1 MNDAARSNDGD
12 ERPNCAACDEPLHGM
27 YCHACGQ
34 HHGGDKGIEFLTK
47 DVLAEALSLEGRTV
61 TTLRDVFWKPGRL
74 LQSYRLGVGDHYFS
88 PFKLFLL
95 VSAAFFVFV
104 TWVNVPI
111 YQYLPHRT
119 GGPVEVTLIPDGFEM
134 KGVSYED
141 IYLRP
146 QVERPVI
153 PELEAAFDRALVT
166 ATPKQREAIKLYRD
180 YNAAYQAMNE
190 FWNNW
195 LPRFLWLLSPIYAA
209 LLYVFF
215 HKRSFAEHAVFTI
228 WAHCAVFMILM
239 AIALINLT
247 GVGMPARVLFP
258 VYLGFFTIAAASFY
272 DIPRWQALLRGLGH
286 TALYAFFIWFPVLLI
301 ASLSFSGARV
311 NLWQYILG
319 YEHIADGH
327 ERLRIVPD
335 PMKDPPPQTVTAPG
349 PAEESTAETPAEAA
363 ETARDAG
370 GGSARPV
377 SPPDGKG

>member
-1 MNDAARSNDGD
+1 MTETARSNDGD
-12 ERPNCAACDEPLHGM
+12 ERPNCAACEEPLHGM
-27 YCHACGQ
+27 YCHVCGQ

-74 LQSYRLGVGDHYFS
+74 LHSYRLGVGDHYFS

-104 TWVNVPI
+104 SWVHVPV

-134 KGVSYED
+134 KGVAYED

-146 QVERPVI
+146 QVERPVV
-153 PELEAAFDRALVT
+153 PELERAFDRALLT
-166 ATPKQREAIKLYRD
+166 ADAKQRQAIKLYRD
-180 YNAAYQAMNE
+180 YNAVYQDMND
-190 FWNNW
+190 FWNTW
-195 LPRFLWLLSPIYAA
+195 LPRLLWLLSPIYAG

-215 HKRSFAEHAVFTI
+215 HKRRFAEHAVFTI

-247 GVGMPARVLFP
+247 GVGMPSRILFP
-258 VYLGFFTIAAASFY
+258 VYLAFFTIAAASFY
-272 DIPRWQALLRGLGH
+272 EIPRWQAFLRGLGH
-286 TALYAFFIWFPVLLI
+286 TALYAFFIWFPVLVI

-311 NLWQYILG
+311 DLWQYILG
-319 YEHIADGH
+319 YEDLGDGH
-327 ERLRIVPD
+327 ERLRIAPD
-335 PMKDPPPQTVTAPG
+335 PLRDPPPQTVRQSGTDG
-349 PAEESTAETPAEAA
+349 GGSAETPAEAA
-363 ETARDAG
+363 EIARDAAAAR
-370 GGSARPV
+370 SAPV
-377 SPPDGKG
+377 SRSDGKG